1 MPIKH
6 CPDPATLMTC
16 AAGSQPEALCA
27 VVLSHLSMCRTCM
40 DEVVRM
46 EMIGAALLAQIEPET
61 GTFGSPANLTRAPD
75 AVEESREYDR
85 TPSEIPSPLRAAVE
99 HEIDASQWHSEC
111 DGVSSCRVPMSPE
124 AQGELLLVKLAA
136 GAEWPDRQYEG
147 EELLLVLRG
156 TCVRDGASLERGDY
170 AELYDGAAHVVSASE
185 KTGCILLI
193 AYERLPHQLTR
204 TIKASAA

>member
-27 VVLSHLSMCRTCM
+27 VVISHLSLCKTCM

-46 EMIGAALLAQIEPET
+46 EMIGTALLAQIEPAT
-61 GTFGSPANLTRAPD
+61 TTVSAPARVTRAPFQQD
-75 AVEESREYDR
+75 TLLYDG
-85 TPSEIPSPLRAAVE
+85 TPSEIPSPLRAAVG
-99 HEIDASQWHSEC
+99 HEIDVLQWHSVS

-124 AQGELLLVKLAA
+124 AQGELILVKLEP
-136 GAEWPDRQYEG
+136 GVELPERQYEG

-170 AELYDGAAHVVSASE
+170 AEFYDGTAHGISASE
-185 KTGCILLI
+185 TAGCIVLI
-193 AYERLPHQLTR
+193 AYERLPHQISQPGQR
-204 TIKASAA
+204 QVA